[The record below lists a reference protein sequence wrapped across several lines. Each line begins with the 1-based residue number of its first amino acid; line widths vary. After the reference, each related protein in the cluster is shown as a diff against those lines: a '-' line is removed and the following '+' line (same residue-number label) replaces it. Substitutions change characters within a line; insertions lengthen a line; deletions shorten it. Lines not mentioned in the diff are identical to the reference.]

1 MQAATWQRSMRTG
14 PGLLLLVGA
23 VAGAGE
29 MRIKDIA
36 TVSSTAGY
44 HLVGYGLVTGL
55 NGTGDTKSTYVT
67 LQSIVNMLRTLNVT
81 VQAQDLNL
89 KNCASVVVEATLPP
103 AAKRG
108 MRVDLTV
115 TSIGDAKSLEGGR
128 LIITPLLGGD
138 RQPYVEASGDLSL
151 GGGYSAGGG
160 GATATKNH
168 VTVGKIPGGGLV
180 VLDVPAAPPSPYVSL
195 FLHRPDFTTAT
206 RVADVINEELGERTA
221 TAVDDTTINVQVRY
235 SANVPEFVQRIEN
248 LKVEPD
254 APARVVIDE
263 RNGTIVFTNN
273 VRILPAAVAAGGIS
287 VVVQRRLQVSQPE
300 APLTGGQTVVVP
312 EDTVS
317 VEEEPGSLATVPEQ
331 ASLGDLV
338 EALNALGLKPRALIA
353 ILRALKE
360 AGALQAE
367 LVIM

>member
-1 MQAATWQRSMRTG
+1 MNAAIRRRSARLAL
-14 PGLLLLVGA
+14 GLVLVA
-23 VAGAGE
+23 SAAASAGE

-44 HLVGYGLVTGL
+44 HLVGYGLITGL
-55 NGTGDTKSTYVT
+55 TGTGDTKSTYVT
-67 LQSIVNMLRTLNVT
+67 LQSIVNMLRALNVT
-81 VQAQDLNL
+81 VTADMNL
-89 KNCASVVVEATLPP
+89 KNCASVIVEAELPP

-128 LIITPLLGGD
+128 LIFTPLMGGD
-138 RQPYVEASGDLSL
+138 KQPYVEASGDLSL

-168 VTVGKIPGGGLV
+168 VTVGKIPNGGLV
-180 VLDVPAAPPSPYVSL
+180 VLDAPATPTAPYVQL
-195 FLHRPDFTTAT
+195 FLHQPDFTTAT
-206 RVADVINEELGERTA
+206 RVAEAINQELGERTA
-221 TAVDDTTINVQVRY
+221 TAADDATISVQVRY
-235 SANVPEFVQRIEN
+235 SANVPDLVQRIEN
-248 LKVEPD
+248 LMVEPD

-263 RNGTIVFTNN
+263 RNGTIVFSGN

-287 VVVQRRLQVSQPE
+287 VVVQHQLLVSQPE
-300 APLTGGQTVVVP
+300 APLTHGETVVVP
-312 EDTVS
+312 QDTVS
-317 VEEEPGSLATVPEQ
+317 VTEEPGSLMAVPEQ
-331 ASLGDLV
+331 ATLGDLV